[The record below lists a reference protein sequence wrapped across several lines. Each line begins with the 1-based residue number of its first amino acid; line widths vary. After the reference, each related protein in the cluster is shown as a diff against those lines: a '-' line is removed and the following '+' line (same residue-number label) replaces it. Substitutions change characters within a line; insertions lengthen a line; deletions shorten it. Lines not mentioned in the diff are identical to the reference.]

1 MKVNK
6 PYTIHVGKS
15 VPHYGICTIMWL
27 QIPWPLFLTLHQYNL
42 SKWHRTLPLSDSCRT
57 EGKFT
62 EAELILKKWLSIT
75 EELLGEQS
83 ILVGRILVHL
93 GWVYDQ
99 LQMYNESR

>member
-1 MKVNK
+1 M
-6 PYTIHVGKS
+6 GKC
-15 VPHYGICTIMWL
+15 VHYYGICTININLWL
-27 QIPWPLFLTLHQYNL
+27 QIPWPLFLTLHRYNL
-42 SKWHRTLPLSDSCRT
+42 SIYSKWHCTLPLSDSCRT

-62 EAELILKKWLSIT
+62 EAELILKEWLSIT